1 MKNRASSHLLLI
13 LVILGLE
20 IAGYIA
26 VHRAG
31 LLRGYETST
40 IGAVRDL
47 LMFFPLMVLA
57 IWLSRT
63 KRFAGNWVLFT
74 TAILLFAFGMLVQY
88 RLYSDP
94 EYNARN
100 KAAAREEKMQALRT
114 RYIME
119 NYDPV
124 KKQMMGLPPTPA
136 QPIDINQLPKK
147 ESNYSLW
154 NALTSSTRGFRC
166 SRSSPSRS
174 HIHFARVTAS
184 FCGCSETVSSSCCLR
199 CCRSRSP

>member
-1 MKNRASSHLLLI
+1 MKNRASSHLL
-13 LVILGLE
+13 VILLIIGLE
-20 IAGYIA
+20 TTGYLA

-31 LLRGYETST
+31 LLRGYETSL

-47 LMFFPLMVLA
+47 LMFIPVIFLLF
-57 IWLSRT
+57 WLSRAL
-63 KRFAGNWVLFT
+63 RFAGNWILFT
-74 TAILLFAFGMLVQY
+74 TAILLFSFGMLIQY

-100 KAAAREEKMQALRT
+100 KSAAREEKMEALRL

-136 QPIDINQLPKK
+136 QAISLEQLPRKP
-147 ESNYSLW
+147 STYSLW
-154 NALTSSTRGFRC
+154 NALTSSYTW
-166 SRSSPSRS
+166 
-174 HIHFARVTAS
+174 I
-184 FCGCSETVSSSCCLR
+184 
-199 CCRSRSP
+199 